1 MRLDFESCQVQN
13 TVALNNKG
21 KTIRLTFL
29 GDGAT
34 ANHMPLINDLTMPGE
49 VPPPVLAIND
59 CTKHM
64 VAGGK
69 KDAPY
74 IAGIFEG
81 EAEALDSIK
90 ALVCVFF
97 FDRTSNVKKAS
108 KILEAK
114 SKCLH
119 SLCRGK

>member
-1 MRLDFESCQVQN
+1 
-13 TVALNNKG
+13 
-21 KTIRLTFL
+21 
-29 GDGAT
+29 
-34 ANHMPLINDLTMPGE
+34 
-49 VPPPVLAIND
+49 
-59 CTKHM
+59 M

-90 ALVCVFF
+90 ALVSVFF